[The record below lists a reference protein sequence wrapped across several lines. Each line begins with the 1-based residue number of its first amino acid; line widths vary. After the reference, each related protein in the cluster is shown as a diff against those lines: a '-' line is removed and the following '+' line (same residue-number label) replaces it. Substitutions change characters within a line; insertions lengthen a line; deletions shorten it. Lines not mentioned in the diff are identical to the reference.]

1 LPAGDKVQFLYKATA
16 PHKGRFELY
25 VTVDGYDPGQPLRW
39 SDLESKPFYAQSDPK
54 LVDGAYVMDV
64 KLPAGKTGHHVIYTI
79 WQRSDSP
86 EAFYSCAD
94 VIFGDGRAQTATH
107 KPPTKSPEPSAHD
120 HGSSPEPSAS
130 STHEHGAEPS
140 QAATPEPTE
149 TEPGVPVTPAVPAV
163 EPWETNHT
171 YAVGDRVS
179 FEGRIYVCVQGH
191 TSLPDWR
198 PNVVPA
204 LWLVAHDSSSGT
216 ASTWEP
222 QVSYAV
228 GDQVVHDGKTY
239 RARQAHVS
247 LPSWEPPNT
256 PALWELVQ

>member
-1 LPAGDKVQFLYKATA
+1 
-16 PHKGRFELY
+16 
-25 VTVDGYDPGQPLRW
+25 
-39 SDLESKPFYAQSDPK
+39 
-54 LVDGAYVMDV
+54 LVDGAYVTNV

-94 VIFGDGRAQTATH
+94 VIFGDGPAQTASH
-107 KPPTKSPEPSAHD
+107 KPPAKSPEPSAHD
-120 HGSSPEPSAS
+120 HGTSPEPSESA
-130 STHEHGAEPS
+130 THEHGGSPS
-140 QAATPEPTE
+140 ETATPEPSA
-149 TEPGVPVTPAVPAV
+149 TEPNVPETPTAV

-171 YAVGDRVS
+171 YAVGNRVS
-179 FEGRIYVCVQGH
+179 FEGRTYVCVQGH

-198 PNVVPA
+198 PNAVPA
-204 LWLVAHDSSSGT
+204 LWVVAHDPSSGT

-228 GDQVVHDGKTY
+228 GDQVVHDGHTY